1 MSILFPEN
9 IIKGS
14 LSISTEECDYVKAKL
29 QRIKIKQED
38 MIQVSFFT
46 KQQVYHQNIKLEE
59 VSSFLNQ
66 QLNVN
71 FKSLE
76 LFTEDFIY
84 YYKITSKGKLLTN
97 RKKQQNEFLV
107 LEHNKNKQYLLTE
120 GMIIPPMIDLGVMTP
135 DGKVV
140 KDKWDKFKQINR
152 FLELIEDS
160 IQYEKELKIIDFGCG
175 KSYLTFILYYY
186 LTYVKKIHC
195 QIIGLDLK
203 EDVIDHCNEIALKY
217 QYKHLTFLK
226 GDISK
231 FHEMDHIDMVI
242 TLHACDTATD
252 YAIYHAIQMKSRYIF
267 SVPCCQKEINQQLK
281 INKFHIIAKH
291 GILKERFSSILTDA
305 LRSSILQYCGYKTQV
320 VEFVDFDATPKNVL
334 IRATYD
340 NLKPSLTIKNELDEL
355 IQYFEVNQTL
365 YHLIFN
371 QK

>member
-66 QLNVN
+66 QFNVN

-120 GMIIPPMIDLGVMTP
+120 GMIIPPMIDLGVMTL

-140 KDKWDKFKQINR
+140 KDKWDKFKQ
-152 FLELIEDS
+152 
-160 IQYEKELKIIDFGCG
+160 
-175 KSYLTFILYYY
+175 
-186 LTYVKKIHC
+186 
-195 QIIGLDLK
+195 
-203 EDVIDHCNEIALKY
+203 
-217 QYKHLTFLK
+217 
-226 GDISK
+226 
-231 FHEMDHIDMVI
+231 
-242 TLHACDTATD
+242 
-252 YAIYHAIQMKSRYIF
+252 
-267 SVPCCQKEINQQLK
+267 
-281 INKFHIIAKH
+281 
-291 GILKERFSSILTDA
+291 
-305 LRSSILQYCGYKTQV
+305 
-320 VEFVDFDATPKNVL
+320 
-334 IRATYD
+334 
-340 NLKPSLTIKNELDEL
+340 
-355 IQYFEVNQTL
+355 
-365 YHLIFN
+365 
-371 QK
+371 

>member
-66 QLNVN
+66 QFNVN

-97 RKKQQNEFLV
+97 RKKKQNEFLV
-107 LEHNKNKQYLLTE
+107 IEDNKNKQYLLTE

-160 IQYEKELKIIDFGCG
+160 IQHEKELKIIDFGCG

-186 LTYVKKIHC
+186 LTYVKKC
-195 QIIGLDLK
+195 
-203 EDVIDHCNEIALKY
+203 V
-217 QYKHLTFLK
+217 
-226 GDISK
+226 
-231 FHEMDHIDMVI
+231 
-242 TLHACDTATD
+242 
-252 YAIYHAIQMKSRYIF
+252 
-267 SVPCCQKEINQQLK
+267 
-281 INKFHIIAKH
+281 
-291 GILKERFSSILTDA
+291 
-305 LRSSILQYCGYKTQV
+305 
-320 VEFVDFDATPKNVL
+320 
-334 IRATYD
+334 
-340 NLKPSLTIKNELDEL
+340 
-355 IQYFEVNQTL
+355 
-365 YHLIFN
+365 
-371 QK
+371 